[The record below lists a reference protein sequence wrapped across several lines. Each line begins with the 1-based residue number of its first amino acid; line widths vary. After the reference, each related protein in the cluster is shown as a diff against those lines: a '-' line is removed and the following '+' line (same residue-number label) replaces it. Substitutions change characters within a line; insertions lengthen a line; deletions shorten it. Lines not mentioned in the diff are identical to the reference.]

1 MCQWD
6 GCRDYIKEKG
16 KAMANEI
23 IIRETGQPQ
32 IIKTQVTELSRGPQG
47 PQGPAGADGA
57 DGRDGAI
64 QYTAGT
70 GISISS
76 SNVISAT
83 GSSTTE
89 WGDITGSLSNQTD
102 LKNALDAKAGTTLTG
117 ALTDLTTTSKT
128 NLVSAINEV
137 DAAAGSAGTKADNL
151 AAYFT
156 LTNYGSISPTVTNGT
171 INQQGTNMA
180 FALNAA
186 GTYGKIYGRVR
197 YTLTSQDESVITL
210 PINDLNASSSFTMSM
225 VVWYMVSTGGA
236 FAVANARDMVIDHV
250 NKRATVTIPSQPNGS
265 SITVWFPACVYY
277 FTDFGDT
284 PEP

>member
-1 MCQWD
+1 
-6 GCRDYIKEKG
+6 
-16 KAMANEI
+16 MANEI
-23 IIRETGQPQ
+23 IIKQTDKPQ
-32 IIKTQVTELSRGPQG
+32 EIKMRVTELQRGPQG
-47 PQGPAGADGA
+47 VPGPAGADG
-57 DGRDGAI
+57 RDGVI

-70 GISISS
+70 GISISG
-76 SNVISAT
+76 NVISAT
-83 GSSTTE
+83 GTSSTA
-89 WGDITGSLSNQTD
+89 WGSITGSLSNQTD
-102 LKNALDAKAGTTLTG
+102 LSNALDAKAGTTLTG
-117 ALTDLTTTSKT
+117 ALTDLTTTSQT

-137 DAAAGSAGTKADNL
+137 DGNADAAQSKADNL

-156 LTNYGSISPTVTNGT
+156 LTDYGSITPTVTNGT
-171 INQQGTNMA
+171 INQQGTNMS

-197 YTLTSQDESVITL
+197 YTLTAQDESVITL

>member
-32 IIKTQVTELSRGPQG
+32 VIKTQVTELSRGPQG
-47 PQGPAGADGA
+47 PEGPAGADGA

-83 GSSTTE
+83 GSSTTA
-89 WGDITGSLSNQTD
+89 WGNITGSLSNQTD

-137 DAAAGSAGTKADNL
+137 DAVASNVGN
-151 AAYFT
+151 
-156 LTNYGSISPTVTNGT
+156 
-171 INQQGTNMA
+171 
-180 FALNAA
+180 
-186 GTYGKIYGRVR
+186 
-197 YTLTSQDESVITL
+197 
-210 PINDLNASSSFTMSM
+210 INDLTTTAKTNTVAAINEVNGKARFDIDYSSTEIDTGATWVDGSKIYKKTVFLGLLPNAGNKTVAHNIANLDR
-225 VVWYMVSTGGA
+225 VVKIEAIIHNGGTYAMIPFVHTQAVTGNININVNTTDITISTGNDRTSWSG
-236 FAVANARDMVIDHV
+236 DC
-250 NKRATVTIPSQPNGS
+250 TI
-265 SITVWFPACVYY
+265 YY
-277 FTDFGDT
+277 TKT
-284 PEP
+284 S